1 MTGFNIEP
9 VFYAKAY
16 IPSWDIGVKLLREE
30 ELVLNLEVLVQ
41 APVGVAEDDVA
52 SVVHDEV
59 HGGSFQSRV
68 FNILEDSYAGKKR

>member
-1 MTGFNIEP
+1 M
-9 VFYAKAY
+9 
-16 IPSWDIGVKLLREE
+16 KLLRWE

-59 HGGSFQSRV
+59 HGGSFPSRV
-68 FNILEDSYAGKKR
+68 FNILEDSYAGKKDKPSPPCI

>member
-16 IPSWDIGVKLLREE
+16 TPCRGIEVKLLRRE
-30 ELVLNLEVLVQ
+30 ELVLDFEVLVQ
-41 APVGVAEDDVA
+41 APVGVSEDNVSD
-52 SVVHDEV
+52 VVHDEV

-68 FNILEDSYAGKKR
+68 FNIP

>member
-1 MTGFNIEP
+1 M
-9 VFYAKAY
+9 
-16 IPSWDIGVKLLREE
+16 KLLRGE

-59 HGGSFQSRV
+59 HGGSFRSRV
-68 FNILEDSYAGKKR
+68 FNILLDFLA